1 MYLTQTNYIRHLPKN
16 QYEAILE
23 MCTYANNLYNVGLYQ
38 IRQHFFATNKYLR
51 YEENYHLCKDNENYK
66 LLQAG
71 VSQQILRICDRSF
84 QSFFAL
90 LSKKKSGG
98 YDKKVHIPRYRTK
111 GRKYLLV
118 LSTNSIHIKDGYLV
132 VPMSRAFA
140 KQHAELG
147 AIRIPVPERIAGKHI
162 SEVRIVP
169 VLNGKALEIQ
179 YCYEQKA
186 EPQNLNTANA
196 LAIDVGLDNLAS
208 CVATTGTSF
217 IVDGRKLKSINQWY
231 NKKVAHYASIK
242 DHQGIK
248 GFTARMSGI
257 ADKRNRQVTDYMHK
271 AARYIVN
278 YCIAND
284 IGTIIVGHNVDQK
297 QSINMGKS
305 NNQKF
310 VQIPFDQLRTYLKYL
325 CEQYGIAYIETEESY
340 TSKASFLDGDDIP
353 VYDAAHPYIGT
364 FSGKR
369 IKRGLYRT
377 KENMLVNADI
387 NGACNIAKKGKQNLS
402 FEGLCRGLLASPLR
416 IRAA

>member
-1 MYLTQTNYIRHLPKN
+1 MYLTQTNYIRHLSKD

-38 IRQHFFATNKYLR
+38 IRQHFFATGKYLR
-51 YEENYHLCKDNENYK
+51 YEENYHLCKGNENYK

-71 VSQQILRICDRSF
+71 VSQQILRICDHSI

-98 YDKKVHIPRYRTK
+98 YDKKVHIPHYRAR
-111 GRKYLLV
+111 GGKYLLV
-118 LSTNSIHIKDGYLV
+118 LSTNAINIKNGYLI

-140 KQHAELG
+140 KQHPDLDP
-147 AIRIPVPERIAGKHI
+147 IHIPVPDRISGKHI
-162 SEVRIVP
+162 AEVRIVP
-169 VLNGKALEIQ
+169 VLSGKALKIQ
-179 YCYEQKA
+179 YCYEQEA
-186 EPQNLNTANA
+186 ELQNLNADNA

-231 NKKVAHYASIK
+231 NKQLAHYASIK

-248 GFTARMSGI
+248 GFTARMSSI
-257 ADKRNRQVTDYMHK
+257 ADKRSRQVTDYMHK

-284 IGTIIVGHNVDQK
+284 IGTLIVGHNVDQK
-297 QSINMGKS
+297 QSVNMGKS
-305 NNQKF
+305 GNQKF
-310 VQIPFDQLRTYLKYL
+310 VQIPFDQFRTYLKCL
-325 CEQYGIAYIETEESY
+325 CERYGIVYIETEESY

-353 VYDAAHPYIGT
+353 VFDAKNPYTDT

-369 IKRGLYRT
+369 VKRGLYRT
-377 KENMLVNADI
+377 KENTLVNADI
-387 NGACNIAKKGKQNLS
+387 NGACNIAKKGKQNLNI
-402 FEGLCRGLLASPLR
+402 EGLCRGFLASPLR
-416 IRAA
+416 IRIA

>member
-1 MYLTQTNYIRHLPKN
+1 MYLTQTNYIRHLPKD

-23 MCTYANNLYNVGLYQ
+23 MCVYANNLYNVGLYQ

-51 YEENYHLCKDNENYK
+51 YEENYHLCKENENYK

-71 VSQQILRICDRSF
+71 VSQQILRIVDHSF
-84 QSFFAL
+84 KSFFAL

-98 YDKKVHIPRYRTK
+98 YDKEVHIPHYRAK
-111 GRKYLLV
+111 GGKYLLV
-118 LSTNSIHIKDGYLV
+118 LSTNAINIKNGYLT

-140 KQHAELG
+140 KQHADLD
-147 AIRIPVPERIAGKHI
+147 AIRIPVPERIADKKVCEI
-162 SEVRIVP
+162 KILP
-169 VLNGKALEIQ
+169 VLNGRALKIH
-179 YCYEQKA
+179 YCYEQEA
-186 EPQNLNTANA
+186 EPQNLNADNA

-208 CVATTGTSF
+208 CVTTTGTPF

-231 NKKVAHYASIK
+231 NKQLARYASIK
-242 DHQGIK
+242 DHQRIK

-271 AARYIVN
+271 VARYIVN

-284 IGTIIVGHNVDQK
+284 IGTLIIGHNVDQK
-297 QSINMGKS
+297 QFVNMGKS

-310 VQIPFDQLRTYLKYL
+310 VQIPFDQLRTYLKCL
-325 CEQYGIAYIETEESY
+325 CERYGIAYIETEESY

-353 VYDAAHPYIGT
+353 VFDAKNPYTGT

-369 IKRGLYRT
+369 VKRGLYRT

-387 NGACNIAKKGKQNLS
+387 NGACNIAKKGKQDLS
-402 FEGLCRGLLASPLR
+402 IEGLCRGLLASPLR
-416 IRAA
+416 IRIA